1 MLRGGYPCRK
11 SGGIFAHGN
20 CVLANFATLRIA
32 EGYPQTIAD
41 RFRSPDRTL
50 CADLISLGFFAF
62 AIRKKTTIE
71 ENPVTKR
78 FIGARVEAL
87 RADRERS
94 QDDLVLLFGFKDRQ
108 TVLAIETGMRRV
120 TAGR

>member
-50 CADLISLGFFAF
+50 CADLISLGFL
-62 AIRKKTTIE
+62 E
-71 ENPVTKR
+71 YCNSQENYNRGKSSD
-78 FIGARVEAL
+78 EAVYQC
-87 RADRERS
+87 ADRSIARES
-94 QDDLVLLFGFKDRQ
+94 QTFSG
-108 TVLAIETGMRRV
+108 
-120 TAGR
+120 

>member
-1 MLRGGYPCRK
+1 MRRILLPQVGLDLRSRQLCLGVLCGTPHCRRV
-11 SGGIFAHGN
+11 S
-20 CVLANFATLRIA
+20 AN
-32 EGYPQTIAD
+32 ECPD

-50 CADLISLGFFAF
+50 CADLISLGFLAF